1 MLACFEQGRV
11 RIGSPALLAH
21 MMVGVPVISSNT
33 PPPVMVFP
41 QQHSG

>member
-1 MLACFEQGRV
+1 MLACLEQGRV